1 MNSDE
6 GNNYTKIQPA
16 NTAFGLLAGYKRYR
30 MGSFNLSHTHSFVFD
45 FMRRQSRY
53 DISGP

>member
-6 GNNYTKIQPA
+6 GNYYTKIQPA

-30 MGSFNLSHTHSFVFD
+30 MGSFDLSHTHLFVFD
-45 FMRRQSRY
+45 FMRRQGRY
-53 DISGP
+53 DISGL